1 MAQRPRNSAAQGR
14 AQRPLGAGRA
24 VAPLGQKLT
33 LMQFKAGPKCWKKKD
48 HINSPLLQ
56 QVEQI
61 AVALMLPEHMHTL
74 KIVNQ
79 GIQKC

>member
-1 MAQRPRNSAAQGR
+1 
-14 AQRPLGAGRA
+14 
-24 VAPLGQKLT
+24 
-33 LMQFKAGPKCWKKKD
+33 MQFKAGPKCWKKKD